1 MALEMDD
8 PSVLE
13 TRFWLLR
20 HPEPEA
26 FAQGRCYGSLDVG
39 LSPRGV
45 RQADEVAGAL
55 AVEPFAAIYTSPSR
69 RCAEAAAKIAAGR
82 TCPLEIMDE
91 LRELHFG
98 EFEGRTYDEI
108 PALYPEIYRQW
119 MERPTD
125 VRFPGG
131 ERFVDMVERVM
142 TAETNLRLRHAG
154 ESIAL
159 VTHAGA
165 IRIILGNALGMDLA
179 NIFRIGQEYSAV
191 NLVRYFGSNPV
202 VGLMNADAS
211 LGWRRDRDSNPG

>member
-1 MALEMDD
+1 MPHAVRET
-8 PSVLE
+8 SV
-13 TRFWLLR
+13 WLLR
-20 HPEPEA
+20 HPEPDA
-26 FAQGRCYGSLDVG
+26 VARGRCYGSLDLA
-39 LSPRGV
+39 LSKDGMQ
-45 RQADEVAGAL
+45 QAHAVAKAL
-55 AVEPFAAIYTSPSR
+55 AATPLAAIYTSPR
-69 RCAEAAAKIAAGR
+69 QRCTQAASILALGR
-82 TCPLEIMDE
+82 DCSVEIVED
-91 LRELHFG
+91 LRELDFG

-108 PALYPEIYRQW
+108 AEAYPEIYRQW
-119 MERPTD
+119 MERPTG

-142 TAETNLRLRHAG
+142 TAETHLRLRHAG
-154 ESIAL
+154 QSIAL

-202 VGLMNADAS
+202 VGLMNGDAG

>member
-55 AVEPFAAIYTSPSR
+55 TVEPFAAIYTSPSR
-69 RCAEAAAKIAAGR
+69 RCAEAATKIAAGR

-98 EFEGRTYDEI
+98 ELEGRTYDEI
-108 PALYPEIYRQW
+108 AEAYPEIYRQW
-119 MERPTD
+119 MERPTG

-142 TAETNLRLRHAG
+142 SAETNLRLRHAG
-154 ESIAL
+154 QSIAL

-179 NIFRIGQEYSAV
+179 NIFRIGQQYGAV

-202 VGLMNADAS
+202 VGLMNADAG